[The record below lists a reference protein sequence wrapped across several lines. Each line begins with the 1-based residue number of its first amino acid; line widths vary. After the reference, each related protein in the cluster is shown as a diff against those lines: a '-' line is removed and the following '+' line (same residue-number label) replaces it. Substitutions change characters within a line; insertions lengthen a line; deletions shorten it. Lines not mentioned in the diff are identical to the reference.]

1 MCSQQLLTLSF
12 VPIPNIGREVH
23 LQQVFTMI
31 HSSIVYSTLGWIQL
45 LVWMLPHPL
54 EIGSIMKSTQTIL
67 LLHWERSINL
77 SRPPR
82 PSPTRFHGSS
92 LGIWDYYTL
101 TEHTIHPSSRHT
113 LKRRVHSLVTIS
125 LLRTLSFS
133 LDIGTEMQP
142 CSLGCHPMVDS

>member
-1 MCSQQLLTLSF
+1 MEPTTATLSF
-12 VPIPNIGREVH
+12 VPIPNIGRGVH

-31 HSSIVYSTLGWIQL
+31 HSSIVYSTLVWIQL
-45 LVWMLPHPL
+45 LGWML
-54 EIGSIMKSTQTIL
+54 IGSIMKSTQTIL

-142 CSLGCHPMVDS
+142 

>member
-82 PSPTRFHGSS
+82 PSPTRFHGSC
-92 LGIWDYYTL
+92 LEIWEYCTL
-101 TEHTIHPSSRHT
+101 MEHTIHLSCRHT
-113 LKRRVHSLVTIS
+113 LKRHVHSLVIMS
-125 LLRTLSFS
+125 LPRTLSFS
-133 LDIGTEMQP
+133 LDIGMVMPP
-142 CSLGCHPMVDS
+142 CKVG